1 MSDSTYTRTATEVLA
16 DIFDRAYNGDLSKL
30 LESHHFGGDGGV
42 SEGRSL
48 PTRSMFSVSV
58 PDAENPEAKFVYNY
72 FVPTERAELH
82 PKPKSVLYDSVNF
95 NPGDIEYLA
104 RTEQTP
110 RYVKLTFSPP
120 SFGNTITVAD
130 LTIPTDK
137 EGNPALH
144 EEVNEF
150 LGQETINVSYGADFL
165 GNFSEALGETA
176 TLDDVISKLVVEGAA
191 SNPNFSGV
199 EIVDTF
205 ADKKIY
211 TMLSSSMV
219 FQNIGVSANSP
230 RERAQLFRDKISEN
244 RDIPNPLGAEK
255 TELIDIITEM
265 QPAGVSL
272 APSDVS
278 AEDAQLATDPIT
290 KQSFSVKF
298 NNLFFGDIVDY
309 VSQNANTIYEDEFR
323 GLQSIATQTQEALIA
338 SIDPTMTYEHDYQ
351 MKVQP
356 LRIRELK
363 VSQSEI
369 DDIIYKCSD
378 FLSAASAAVTATGG
392 TFSDYMQAL
401 DENDISTSILNAVIS
416 GLIDPVK
423 LIMSRENVPNM
434 KIVGYL
440 VQKNEIIKGGLT
452 KSFPDMFID
461 NPKYFSE
468 FIDTQ
473 VRYGAVYNYKIRTIA
488 MCTSAIKVI
497 NQLDNTSKYCIAD
510 FLIASDGKNIAVSCV
525 ENVPPP
531 PPGRVRA
538 RVDYE
543 YRKPVITWEFPFNKQ
558 RDIKRFQVFKR
569 STIDDPFTLV
579 AEYEFDNSVEE
590 TVPNET
596 AQTDKLFKLKWP
608 LRSYRDDNFNLKFDT
623 AIYAIACVDAH
634 GLSSNYSAQISV
646 TYDKFTNRLH
656 TNVICKENCPK
667 PYPNL
672 YISHDFFEDLIRSSG
687 KKRCTVFFDPEY
699 YWVTKT
705 RDPEVPGIKEVIRHI
720 KMADK
725 RSSEDASYTIQ
736 FIDVDKQQD
745 QVVRF
750 KIYDRSGSNVSVP
763 IAEISETNLSFEFGV

>member
-1 MSDSTYTRTATEVLA
+1 MSHSTYTRTATAALK
-16 DIFDRAYNGDLSKL
+16 DHLDRIYKGDLGKL
-30 LESHHFGGDGGV
+30 LEDHHFGGQGGV
-42 SEGRSL
+42 STGRSL
-48 PTRSMFSVSV
+48 PTRSMFSISV
-58 PDAENPEAKFVYNY
+58 PDAENPEAKFIYNY
-72 FVPTERAELH
+72 FVPTERAEIH

-95 NPGDIEYLA
+95 NPGDIEYLVRA
-104 RTEQTP
+104 EQTP

-120 SFGNTITVAD
+120 SFGDTVTVAD

-137 EGNPALH
+137 EGNSMLP
-144 EEVNEF
+144 EGVNEF
-150 LGQETINVSYGADFL
+150 LGQDTINVAYGTDFL
-165 GNFSEALGETA
+165 GNFTEALGEISSI
-176 TLDDVISKLVVEGAA
+176 DEIVSKLIVEGAA

-199 EIVDTF
+199 EIIDTF

-244 RDIPNPLGAEK
+244 RDIPNPLGIEK

-272 APSDVS
+272 APSDVP

-323 GLQSIATQTQEALIA
+323 GLQQIATQTQEDLIA

-356 LRIRELK
+356 LRIKELTY
-363 VSQSEI
+363 SQSDI
-369 DDIIYKCSD
+369 DDIINKCTD
-378 FLSAASAAVTATGG
+378 FLSAVNSAVTAEGV
-392 TFSDYMQAL
+392 SMSAYMQTL
-401 DENDISTSILNAVIS
+401 DENDPVTSILNAVIT

-440 VQKNEIIKGGLT
+440 IQKNEIIKGGTT
-452 KSFPDMFID
+452 KDYPDIFID
-461 NPKYFSE
+461 NPKHFSE
-468 FIDTQ
+468 FIDRE
-473 VRYGAVYNYKIRTIA
+473 VRYGAVYNYKIRTVA
-488 MCTSAIKVI
+488 MCTAAIKVI
-497 NQLDNTSKYCIAD
+497 NQLDDSTKYCIAD

-525 ENVPPP
+525 ENIPPP
-531 PPGRVRA
+531 PPSRVRA

-543 YRKPVITWEFPFNKQ
+543 FRRPVITWEFPFNKQ

-569 STIDDPFTLV
+569 STIEDPFTLV
-579 AEYEFDNSVEE
+579 AEYEFDNSVEK
-590 TVPNET
+590 TVPNEA
-596 AQTDKLFKLKWP
+596 AQDDKLFNLRWP

-646 TYDKFTNRLH
+646 SYDKFTNRLH

-672 YISHDFFEDLIRSSG
+672 YLSQDFFEDLIRSSG

-705 RDPEVPGIKEVIRHI
+705 RDPEVPGIKQIIRHI
-720 KMADK
+720 KMADT

-736 FIDVDKQQD
+736 FIDVDRQQD